1 MSITGPVEPTANHQ
15 GLPTTAVVGAGPSG
29 LVLARA
35 FLAAGL
41 PVEVFERHH
50 SIGGIWAFDNPGTPM
65 YESAHF
71 ISSKT
76 LSGFPGFPM
85 PDEYPDYP
93 SHRQILAY
101 LHDFADAYGLERV
114 IHTGTEVQSAAWVD
128 GRWQLTVGAG
138 ERRTFDHL
146 VCANGATWDPN
157 RPDIPGDFDG
167 ELLHSVDYRSADDF
181 RGKRVLVIGAGNS
194 GVDIA
199 CDAAAAA
206 AKATISMRR
215 GYHIIPK
222 HILGQPADVFAESGP
237 DLPVRV
243 GQTVFGGLLRLLMG
257 KPSRY
262 GLPAPDHRL
271 FETHPILNTRIYHH
285 LSHGDLDVARD
296 VERFDGSTVHFVD
309 GTTADYDIVICAT
322 GYKNTIPYLDPA
334 HFEWRMDRPQ
344 LYLHVFHR
352 TNPQLHALGFTEGD
366 GAGYTVFDNTAVAI
380 AELVRMLHEQ
390 PARRQEWL
398 AHVNRDRPE
407 LRGGVDFV
415 DTARHVNYLHVKDYL
430 KLLAKLS
437 KRFGWTPADPDR
449 YDTLRAGRA
458 RAAVGTIGE

>member
-1 MSITGPVEPTANHQ
+1 MTTSSTQDVSAADPS
-15 GLPTTAVVGAGPSG
+15 LPTTAVVGAGPSG

-35 FLAAGL
+35 FLTAGL
-41 PVEVFERHH
+41 PIEVFERHH
-50 SIGGIWAFDNPGTPM
+50 SIGGIWAADNTGTPM

-85 PDEYPDYP
+85 PDHYPDYP

-101 LHDFADAYGLERV
+101 LHDFARTYGLERV
-114 IHTGTEVQSAAWVD
+114 IRTGTEVRQAKWID
-128 GRWQLTVGAG
+128 DRWQLTFASG

-146 VCANGATWDPN
+146 VCANGTTWDPS
-157 RPDIPGDFDG
+157 RPDIPGEFDG
-167 ELLHSVDYRSADDF
+167 ELLHSVDYWSADLF

-199 CDAAAAA
+199 CDAATVAGR
-206 AKATISMRR
+206 ATISMRR
-215 GYHIIPK
+215 GYHVIPK

-237 DLPVRV
+237 DLPVRL
-243 GQTVFGGLLRLLMG
+243 GQAVFSRLLRVLVG

-262 GLPAPDHRL
+262 GLPEPDHRL

-309 GTTADYDIVICAT
+309 GTSADYDVVVCAT
-322 GYKNTIPYLDPA
+322 GYKNSIPYLDRS
-334 HFEWRMDRPQ
+334 HFEWKLDRPQ

-380 AELVRMLHEQ
+380 TGLVQMLHDQ
-390 PARRQEWL
+390 PERRADWL
-398 AHVNRDRPE
+398 AHVNNDRPE
-407 LRGGVDFV
+407 LRGGVDFIE
-415 DTARHVNYLHVKDYL
+415 TARHVNYLHVKDYL

-437 KRFGWTPADPDR
+437 KRFGWAPADPAR
-449 YDTLRAGRA
+449 YREVRSDLVSTAG
-458 RAAVGTIGE
+458 GTIAE